1 MKIFWIFT
9 INRKYLPDDVIIIT
23 FYKPLSYDCLII
35 KIVNGIIEALFVY
48 ILCFRF
54 LLSIIR
60 DFILELYP
68 AITSM
73 QWTDSVISLQ

>member
-23 FYKPLSYDCLII
+23 FYKPLLYDCLII

-48 ILCFRF
+48 ILYFRF
-54 LLSIIR
+54 LLFFYYSR
-60 DFILELYP
+60 FYPRVAYP

-73 QWTDSVISLQ
+73 Q